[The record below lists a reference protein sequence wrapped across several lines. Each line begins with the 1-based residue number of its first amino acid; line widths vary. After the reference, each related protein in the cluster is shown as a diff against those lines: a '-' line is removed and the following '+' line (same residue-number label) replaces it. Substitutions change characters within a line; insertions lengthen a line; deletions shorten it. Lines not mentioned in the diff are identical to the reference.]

1 MKSSEEEYL
10 FNANSVD
17 ENINSREINIVVS
30 WVGYKVLLKLNWNMD
45 SLEALFYHYTL
56 VL

>member
-30 WVGYKVLLKLNWNMD
+30 
-45 SLEALFYHYTL
+45 
-56 VL
+56 